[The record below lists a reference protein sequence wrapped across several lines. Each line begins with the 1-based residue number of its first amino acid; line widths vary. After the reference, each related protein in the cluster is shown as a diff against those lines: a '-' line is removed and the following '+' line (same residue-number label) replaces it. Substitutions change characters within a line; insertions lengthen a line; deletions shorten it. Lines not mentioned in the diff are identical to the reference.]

1 MKTKPSILICVS
13 TRLKADISLV
23 IPLLKNDMSL
33 VSYVHFSVLETK
45 EYVLTSFF
53 NLIEKEKDKFFK
65 NKWAQYKELV
75 LMAMKYDEIDLST
88 LNDVFKN
95 DIDVVYEKLVANYN
109 QVEHIPKRI
118 KNTKLF
124 NLLFPNNI

>member
-1 MKTKPSILICVS
+1 LKTKPSILICVS